1 MNPPQQEETRPGV
14 GRASDQVVT
23 TTTTQNLTEP
33 AGESLVAELVRVVRL
48 RREARDRATQRRR
61 HQARAAVQRTPTPR
75 LTADEIKVQRA
86 TATLYAR
93 IIKLEKNGKLRWS
106 DYVDDWVKRPVFTRT
121 DQNRPP
127 TYTET
132 ELLDRFDKVRRNGR
146 GWTSRCPAHEDN
158 HPSLA
163 IIEGD
168 RGWLIKCWANCDF
181 RDIVDAAGLETQ
193 RMFFA

>member
-1 MNPPQQEETRPGV
+1 
-14 GRASDQVVT
+14 
-23 TTTTQNLTEP
+23 
-33 AGESLVAELVRVVRL
+33 
-48 RREARDRATQRRR
+48 
-61 HQARAAVQRTPTPR
+61 VQRTPTPR